1 MDARRSIVRVAFVT
15 ALVTYV
21 ASASVTT
28 EAPLAIVFVQAQSEP
43 GTSDPVWIDV
53 AIRMTG
59 TPDQGRSAMGVLGV
73 HLASGATNVYRAVDG
88 TATFDGQT
96 LAGAMVELERVD
108 DGPLSSETAT
118 LVVRPDPDAA
128 ECLIYDFVGPNVH
141 LSGEA
146 MGRFTVRLIAPR
158 HGDR

>member
-1 MDARRSIVRVAFVT
+1 MDARRSFVRVAFAT
-15 ALVTYV
+15 ALVTCF
-21 ASASVTT
+21 ASASATM
-28 EAPLAIVFVQAQSEP
+28 EAPLAIVLVQAQSEP

-53 AIRMTG
+53 AFRITG
-59 TPDQGRSAMGVLGV
+59 TPDQRHSAMGVVGV
-73 HLASGATNVYRAVDG
+73 QLASGDTIVYRGVDG

-108 DGPLSSETAT
+108 HGPLRGETAT

-146 MGRFTVRLIAPR
+146 MGRFAVHFIAR
-158 HGDR
+158 

>member
-15 ALVTYV
+15 ALVTCV

-28 EAPLAIVFVQAQSEP
+28 EAPLAIVLVQAQSEP

-53 AIRMTG
+53 AVRMTG
-59 TPDQGRSAMGVLGV
+59 APDQGRSAMGVVGV
-73 HLASGATNVYRAVDG
+73 HLASGETNVYRAVDG

-146 MGRFTVRLIAPR
+146 MGRFAVHFIAPR
-158 HGDR
+158 P

>member
-15 ALVTYV
+15 ALVTCV

-28 EAPLAIVFVQAQSEP
+28 EAPLAIVLVQAQSEP
-43 GTSDPVWIDV
+43 GTGDPVWIDV

-59 TPDQGRSAMGVLGV
+59 TPDQGRSAMGVVGV
-73 HLASGATNVYRAVDG
+73 HLASGETNVYRAVDG
-88 TATFDGQT
+88 TATFDGQM

-108 DGPLSSETAT
+108 DGPLSGETAT

-146 MGRFTVRLIAPR
+146 MGRFTVRFIAPR